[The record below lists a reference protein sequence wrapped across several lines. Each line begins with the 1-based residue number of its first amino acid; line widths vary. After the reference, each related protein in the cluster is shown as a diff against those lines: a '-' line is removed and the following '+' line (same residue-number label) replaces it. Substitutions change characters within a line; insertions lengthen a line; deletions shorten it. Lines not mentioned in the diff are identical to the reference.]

1 MGKLRHKIKL
11 IANAL
16 TAHSSQLIA
25 LILLPLLFS
34 CGKNN
39 SSDENLKIF
48 KYNESAGIL
57 TLDPIYAKDLPHIW
71 ACNQIF
77 NGLVAFDDEMNV
89 VPAIAKS
96 WNISD
101 DGMTYTFVLRDD
113 VWFHE
118 DECFVSK
125 TQRHK
130 DAKTQRDEDSVTL
143 RLCDP
148 ATRKVT
154 AQDFVYSFNRV
165 LDRKLNS
172 SGSWIFANVYAFNAI
187 NDTVLE
193 IKLTQ
198 PFPAFLGILSMSY
211 ASVVPH
217 EAVEYYGTEF
227 GRHPVGTGPFKYQYW
242 KEGVKLV
249 FRKNPNYF
257 EVIKDTKTQRRKD
270 TKIEFDSAT
279 LRLYDSESLSLCDSA
294 TIRLP
299 YYFEVIKDTK
309 TQRRKDTKMQRY
321 KDAKTQRR
329 KDTKIEFDSAT
340 LRLYDSESLSL
351 CDSATIRLPYL
362 DAISISFIV
371 DKQVAFME
379 FIKGKFHFMSGID
392 ARYKDELLTRDGQ
405 LRSEYEDEIYLIREP
420 YLNTEYLAFFLGE
433 EDTLGKNRS
442 LALRQAVSYSIDR
455 EKMLRYLRNGIGTPG
470 NQGIIPAGLPGYE
483 DAKMQRCKDA
493 KTQRRKDA
501 KIESDSTTLRLCDSD
516 SLRLCDSESLR
527 LCDSATLNIG
537 YPYNPKKAEQ
547 LLKDNDLIGYEL
559 KLYTTQDY
567 IDIAKFV
574 QSALTEIGLN
584 CRVEEMMPAALRE
597 KRANGNLPF
606 FRSSWVADYPD
617 AENYLSLFTTNNFT
631 PQGPNYTHYSN
642 ERFDELYQ
650 KSLTCN
656 DLEERAKIYHE
667 MDSLMMTEAP
677 VVILFYDEVLRF
689 VNKDV
694 EGLGSNPTNMLNL
707 KRVKINS

>member
-1 MGKLRHKIKL
+1 MKVKNLLHNCKL
-11 IANAL
+11 
-16 TAHSSQLIA
+16 
-25 LILLPLLFS
+25 LILHYSLLIVHYSLLILHCTLLILFAS
-34 CGKNN
+34 CGRNN
-39 SSDENLKIF
+39 SSDEDLKIF

-113 VWFHE
+113 VFFHE
-118 DECFVSK
+118 DECFLK
-125 TQRHK
+125 TQSRK
-130 DAKTQRDEDSVTL
+130 DVKTQSDCDSATL
-143 RLCDP
+143 RLCDS
-148 ATRKVT
+148 ATRKVV

-165 LDRKLNS
+165 MDRELNS
-172 SGSWIFANVYAFNAI
+172 SGSWIFANVKSRQQTTDNRQQSLVYAFEAV
-187 NDTVLE
+187 NDTILKIE
-193 IKLTQ
+193 LNQ

-217 EAVEYYGTEF
+217 ESIEYYGTEF

-257 EVIKDTKTQRRKD
+257 EFEETTSDV
-270 TKIEFDSAT
+270 EDSAT
-279 LRLYDSESLSLCDSA
+279 R
-294 TIRLP
+294 
-299 YYFEVIKDTK
+299 
-309 TQRRKDTKMQRY
+309 
-321 KDAKTQRR
+321 
-329 KDTKIEFDSAT
+329 
-340 LRLYDSESLSL
+340 
-351 CDSATIRLPYL
+351 RLPYL
-362 DAISISFIV
+362 DAVSISFLI

-379 FIKGKFHFMSGID
+379 FVKGKFHFMSGID

-405 LRSEYEDEIYLIREP
+405 LRQEYEDDIYLIREP

-433 EDTLGKNRS
+433 NDTLGKERS

-470 NQGIIPAGLPGYE
+470 NYGIIPVGLPGAWE
-483 DAKMQRCKDA
+483 LGTGSREQGSGNREQGTGDWEQGVPFSSPVP
-493 KTQRRKDA
+493 
-501 KIESDSTTLRLCDSD
+501 ESR
-516 SLRLCDSESLR
+516 SLVPSQ
-527 LCDSATLNIG
+527 TIG

-547 LLKDNDLIGYEL
+547 LLKDNDLLGYEL

-584 CRVEEMMPAALRE
+584 CKVEEMMPAALRE

-642 ERFDELYQ
+642 AKFDELYQ

-656 DLEERAKIYHE
+656 DIEERARIYHA

-694 EGLGSNPTNMLNL
+694 SGLGSNPTNMLNL
-707 KRVKINS
+707 KKVKIN

>member
-1 MGKLRHKIKL
+1 MSKSAINHNFQLL
-11 IANAL
+11 IL
-16 TAHSSQLIA
+16 HCTL
-25 LILLPLLFS
+25 LILLFSS
-34 CGKNN
+34 CGRDN
-39 SSDENLKIF
+39 SHDEDLKIF

-113 VWFHE
+113 VYFHE
-118 DECFVSK
+118 DECFLK
-125 TQRHK
+125 TTGIGY
-130 DAKTQRDEDSVTL
+130 AS
-143 RLCDP
+143 
-148 ATRKVT
+148 TRKVT
-154 AQDFVYSFNRV
+154 AHDFVYSFNRV

-172 SGSWIFANVYAFNAI
+172 SGSWIFSNVNKRQQPIANSQQPKYAFEAI
-187 NDTVLE
+187 NDTILKIE
-193 IKLTQ
+193 LAQ
-198 PFPAFLGILSMSY
+198 PFPAFLGILSMTY

-217 EAVEYYGTEF
+217 EAVDFYGTEF

-257 EVIKDTKTQRRKD
+257 E
-270 TKIEFDSAT
+270 KIGE
-279 LRLYDSESLSLCDSA
+279 E
-294 TIRLP
+294 
-299 YYFEVIKDTK
+299 
-309 TQRRKDTKMQRY
+309 
-321 KDAKTQRR
+321 
-329 KDTKIEFDSAT
+329 
-340 LRLYDSESLSL
+340 
-351 CDSATIRLPYL
+351 RLPYL
-362 DAISISFIV
+362 DAVSISFII

-379 FIKGKFHFMSGID
+379 FVKGKFDFMSGID

-405 LRSEYEDEIYLIREP
+405 LRQEYEDDIYLIREP

-433 EDTLGKNRS
+433 NDTLGEERS

-470 NQGIIPAGLPGYE
+470 NYGIIPVGLPGAWE
-483 DAKMQRCKDA
+483 QGTRDWEQGVPFSSPVP
-493 KTQRRKDA
+493 
-501 KIESDSTTLRLCDSD
+501 ESRSRVPSQT
-516 SLRLCDSESLR
+516 
-527 LCDSATLNIG
+527 IG

-547 LLKDNDLIGYEL
+547 LLKDNDLLGYEL

-574 QSALTEIGLN
+574 QSALTEVGLN
-584 CRVEEMMPAALRE
+584 CKVEEMMPAALRE

-642 ERFDELYQ
+642 AKFDELYY

-656 DLEERAKIYHE
+656 DIEERARIYHE

-689 VNKDV
+689 VNKNV

-707 KRVKINS
+707 KKVKIN

>member
-1 MGKLRHKIKL
+1 MSKSAINHNFQFSIFNFQLL
-11 IANAL
+11 IL
-16 TAHSSQLIA
+16 HCTL
-25 LILLPLLFS
+25 LILLFSS
-34 CGKNN
+34 CGRDN
-39 SSDENLKIF
+39 SHDEDLKIF

-113 VWFHE
+113 VYFHE
-118 DECFVSK
+118 DECFLK
-125 TQRHK
+125 TT
-130 DAKTQRDEDSVTL
+130 DIGYAS
-143 RLCDP
+143 
-148 ATRKVT
+148 TRKVT
-154 AQDFVYSFNRV
+154 AHDFVYSFNRV

-172 SGSWIFANVYAFNAI
+172 SGSWIFSNVNKRQQTFEYAFEAI
-187 NDTVLE
+187 NDTILKIE
-193 IKLTQ
+193 LAQ
-198 PFPAFLGILSMSY
+198 PFPAFLGILSMTY

-257 EVIKDTKTQRRKD
+257 E
-270 TKIEFDSAT
+270 KIGE
-279 LRLYDSESLSLCDSA
+279 E
-294 TIRLP
+294 
-299 YYFEVIKDTK
+299 
-309 TQRRKDTKMQRY
+309 
-321 KDAKTQRR
+321 
-329 KDTKIEFDSAT
+329 
-340 LRLYDSESLSL
+340 
-351 CDSATIRLPYL
+351 RLPYL
-362 DAISISFIV
+362 DAVSISFII

-379 FIKGKFHFMSGID
+379 FVKGKFDFMSGID

-405 LRSEYEDEIYLIREP
+405 LRQEYEDDIYLIREP

-433 EDTLGKNRS
+433 NDTLGRERS

-470 NQGIIPAGLPGYE
+470 NYGIIPVGLPGSLE
-483 DAKMQRCKDA
+483 TENLRNS
-493 KTQRRKDA
+493 
-501 KIESDSTTLRLCDSD
+501 ESENHGDSTS
-516 SLRLCDSESLR
+516 
-527 LCDSATLNIG
+527 IG
-537 YPYNPKKAEQ
+537 YPYNPKKAERI
-547 LLKDNDLIGYEL
+547 LKDNDLLGYEL

-574 QSALTEIGLN
+574 QSALTEVGLN
-584 CRVEEMMPAALRE
+584 CKVEEMMPAALRE

-642 ERFDELYQ
+642 AKFDELYQ

-656 DLEERAKIYHE
+656 DIEERARIYHE

-689 VNKDV
+689 VNKNV

-707 KRVKINS
+707 KKVKIN

>member
-1 MGKLRHKIKL
+1 MRRLRRNKLL
-11 IANAL
+11 VNAL
-16 TAHSSQLIA
+16 ADHCSRLMA
-25 LILLPLLFS
+25 LVLFLLLFS
-34 CGKNN
+34 SCVKSN
-39 SSDENLKIF
+39 SDNENLKIF

-96 WNISD
+96 WDISE

-113 VWFHE
+113 VYFHE
-118 DECFVSK
+118 DECFEK
-125 TQRHK
+125 TTRLQ
-130 DAKTQRDEDSVTL
+130 DYKTTSDLLVDLEK
-143 RLCDP
+143 
-148 ATRKVT
+148 TRKVV

-172 SGSWIFANVYAFNAI
+172 SGSWIFANAYAFNAV
-187 NDTVLE
+187 NDTILE

-198 PFPAFLGILSMSY
+198 PFPAFLGILSMTY

-249 FRKNPNYF
+249 LRKNPIYF
-257 EVIKDTKTQRRKD
+257 EVEETTRQQDNKT
-270 TKIEFDSAT
+270 TSN
-279 LRLYDSESLSLCDSA
+279 LCDSA
-294 TIRLP
+294 
-299 YYFEVIKDTK
+299 
-309 TQRRKDTKMQRY
+309 
-321 KDAKTQRR
+321 
-329 KDTKIEFDSAT
+329 
-340 LRLYDSESLSL
+340 SL
-351 CDSATIRLPYL
+351 RLPYL
-362 DAISISFIV
+362 DAVSISFLV

-392 ARYKDELLTRDGQ
+392 ARYKDELLTRDGN
-405 LRSEYEDEIYLIREP
+405 LREEYEDEIYLIREP
-420 YLNTEYLAFFLGE
+420 YLNTEYLAFFLGDD
-433 EDTLGKNRS
+433 DTLSKERS

-470 NQGIIPAGLPGYE
+470 NQGIIPAGLPGF
-483 DAKMQRCKDA
+483 KDY
-493 KTQRRKDA
+493 KTTRLQDNKLV
-501 KIESDSTTLRLCDSD
+501 DSLSSGLVDSD
-516 SLRLCDSESLR
+516 
-527 LCDSATLNIG
+527 IG

-547 LLKDNDLIGYEL
+547 LLNDNDLIGYEL

-567 IDIAKFV
+567 VDIAKFV
-574 QSALTEIGLN
+574 QSALTEIGLV
-584 CRVEEMMPAALRE
+584 CKVEEMMPAALRE

-642 ERFDELYQ
+642 EKFDELYQ

-656 DLEERAKIYHE
+656 DLQERAKIYHE

-689 VNKDV
+689 VNKNV

-707 KRVKINS
+707 KRVDLRQ

>member
-1 MGKLRHKIKL
+1 MSKSAINYNFQLL
-11 IANAL
+11 IL
-16 TAHSSQLIA
+16 HCTL
-25 LILLPLLFS
+25 LILLCSS
-34 CGKNN
+34 CGRDN
-39 SSDENLKIF
+39 SHDEDLKIF

-101 DGMTYTFVLRDD
+101 DGMTYTFMLRDD
-113 VWFHE
+113 VYFHE
-118 DECFVSK
+118 DTCFTVKSLSHRVSESPSNFLGDLK
-125 TQRHK
+125 
-130 DAKTQRDEDSVTL
+130 
-143 RLCDP
+143 
-148 ATRKVT
+148 TRKVT
-154 AQDFVYSFNRV
+154 AHDFVYSFNRV

-172 SGSWIFANVYAFNAI
+172 SGSWIFANVKKRHQVSESPSHQDLEPELVEGTTKYAFYAL
-187 NDTVLE
+187 NDTILKIE
-193 IKLTQ
+193 LAQ
-198 PFPAFLGILSMSY
+198 PFPAFLGILSMTY

-217 EAVEYYGTEF
+217 EAVDFYGTEF

-257 EVIKDTKTQRRKD
+257 EFEETTSQQDNESTRQQDNKLENNSLTC
-270 TKIEFDSAT
+270 
-279 LRLYDSESLSLCDSA
+279 RLVDSE
-294 TIRLP
+294 P
-299 YYFEVIKDTK
+299 
-309 TQRRKDTKMQRY
+309 Q
-321 KDAKTQRR
+321 
-329 KDTKIEFDSAT
+329 
-340 LRLYDSESLSL
+340 
-351 CDSATIRLPYL
+351 RLPYL
-362 DAISISFIV
+362 DAVSISFII

-379 FIKGKFHFMSGID
+379 FVKGKFDFMSGID

-405 LRSEYEDEIYLIREP
+405 LRQEYEDDIYLIREP

-433 EDTLGKNRS
+433 NDTLGKERS

-470 NQGIIPAGLPGYE
+470 NYGIIPVGLPGSE
-483 DAKMQRCKDA
+483 TISQQDN
-493 KTQRRKDA
+493 KTTRQQDNGL
-501 KIESDSTTLRLCDSD
+501 ENNSLTCRLV
-516 SLRLCDSESLR
+516 DSETQS
-527 LCDSATLNIG
+527 IG

-547 LLKDNDLIGYEL
+547 LLKDNDLLGYEL

-574 QSALTEIGLN
+574 QSALTEVGLN
-584 CRVEEMMPAALRE
+584 CKVEEMMPAALRE

-642 ERFDELYQ
+642 AKFDELYQ

-656 DLEERAKIYHE
+656 DIEERARIYHA

-689 VNKDV
+689 VNKNV

-707 KRVKINS
+707 KKVKIN

>member
-1 MGKLRHKIKL
+1 MRRLRNKVKL
-11 IANAL
+11 IANVF
-16 TAHSSQLIA
+16 TAHSLRLIA
-25 LILLPLLFS
+25 LMLFPLLFS
-34 CGKNN
+34 CGRSK

-77 NGLVAFDDEMNV
+77 NGLVAFDDDMNV
-89 VPAIAKS
+89 IPSIAKS

-101 DGMTYTFVLRDD
+101 DGMTYTFILRDD
-113 VWFHE
+113 VCFHE
-118 DECFVSK
+118 DDCFEK
-125 TQRHK
+125 TTRLQ
-130 DAKTQRDEDSVTL
+130 DYKTTRDLLVDSLSCSLVDL
-143 RLCDP
+143 EK
-148 ATRKVT
+148 TRKVV

-172 SGSWIFANVYAFNAI
+172 SGSWIFANVANSQQPTANSLSLTANGQQPKYAFNAI
-187 NDTVLE
+187 NDTILE
-193 IKLTQ
+193 IKLSQ
-198 PFPAFLGILSMSY
+198 PFPAFLGILSMTY
-211 ASVVPH
+211 ASVVPQ
-217 EAVEYYGTEF
+217 EAVEYYGTDF
-227 GRHPVGTGPFKYQYW
+227 GRHPVGTGPFKFQYW

-249 FRKNPNYF
+249 FRKNPIYF
-257 EVIKDTKTQRRKD
+257 EIEKT
-270 TKIEFDSAT
+270 T
-279 LRLYDSESLSLCDSA
+279 RLQDYKTTSDLLVDSLSCCLVD
-294 TIRLP
+294 
-299 YYFEVIKDTK
+299 
-309 TQRRKDTKMQRY
+309 
-321 KDAKTQRR
+321 
-329 KDTKIEFDSAT
+329 
-340 LRLYDSESLSL
+340 
-351 CDSATIRLPYL
+351 TIRLPYL
-362 DAISISFIV
+362 DAVSISFLV

-392 ARYKDELLTRDGQ
+392 ARYKDELLTQDGR
-405 LRSEYEDEIYLIREP
+405 LRSEYEDKISLIREP
-420 YLNTEYLAFFLGE
+420 YLNTEYLAFFLGD
-433 EDTLGKNRS
+433 EDTLNKERS

-470 NQGIIPAGLPGYE
+470 NQGIIPAGLPGY
-483 DAKMQRCKDA
+483 KDY
-493 KTQRRKDA
+493 KTTRLQDYK
-501 KIESDSTTLRLCDSD
+501 TTSD
-516 SLRLCDSESLR
+516 SLVDSLSCCLV
-527 LCDSATLNIG
+527 DFNIG

-547 LLKDNDLIGYEL
+547 LLKDNRLVGYEL

-574 QSALTEIGLN
+574 QSALTEVGLN
-584 CRVEEMMPAALRE
+584 CKVEEMMPAALRE

-656 DLEERAKIYHE
+656 DLDERAKIYHE

-689 VNKDV
+689 VNKNV

-707 KRVKINS
+707 KNVDLRQ

>member
-1 MGKLRHKIKL
+1 MTVDIRNMKKIL
-11 IANAL
+11 
-16 TAHSSQLIA
+16 
-25 LILLPLLFS
+25 LILSLIVLFS
-34 CGKNN
+34 CGSKNADN
-39 SSDENLKIF
+39 ENLKIF

-96 WNISD
+96 WDISE

-113 VWFHE
+113 VYFHE
-118 DECFVSK
+118 DECFERTTDNRQRTTDIVQDVS
-125 TQRHK
+125 
-130 DAKTQRDEDSVTL
+130 
-143 RLCDP
+143 
-148 ATRKVT
+148 ATRKVV
-154 AQDFVYSFNRV
+154 AQDFIYSFNRV

-172 SGSWIFANVYAFNAI
+172 SGSWIFANVDRRQQTTDNGQQTFEYSFKAV
-187 NDTVLE
+187 NDTILE
-193 IKLTQ
+193 IKLSQ
-198 PFPAFLGILSMSY
+198 PFPAFLGILSMTY
-211 ASVVPH
+211 ASVVPQ

-257 EVIKDTKTQRRKD
+257 EVVKDVKTQRRKD
-270 TKIEFDSAT
+270 AKIESDSAT
-279 LRLYDSESLSLCDSA
+279 LR
-294 TIRLP
+294 
-299 YYFEVIKDTK
+299 
-309 TQRRKDTKMQRY
+309 
-321 KDAKTQRR
+321 
-329 KDTKIEFDSAT
+329 
-340 LRLYDSESLSL
+340 L

-405 LRSEYEDEIYLIREP
+405 LRDEYQDEIYLIREP
-420 YLNTEYLAFFLGE
+420 YLNTEYLAFFLGDD
-433 EDTLGKNRS
+433 DTLGKDRS

-470 NQGIIPAGLPGYE
+470 NQGIIPAGLPGF
-483 DAKMQRCKDA
+483 KDV
-493 KTQRRKDA
+493 KTQRRKDT
-501 KIESDSTTLRLCDSD
+501 KTQRLDQTLRLCDF
-516 SLRLCDSESLR
+516 ESL
-527 LCDSATLNIG
+527 SIG

-547 LLKDNDLIGYEL
+547 LLKDNGLVGYEL

-574 QSALTEIGLN
+574 QSALTEVGLN
-584 CRVEEMMPAALRE
+584 CKVEEMMPAALRE

-642 ERFDELYQ
+642 EKFDELYQ

-656 DLEERAKIYHE
+656 DLQERAKIYHE

-707 KRVKINS
+707 KKVDFRR

>member
-1 MGKLRHKIKL
+1 M
-11 IANAL
+11 L
-16 TAHSSQLIA
+16 TAHGSQLIA

-34 CGKNN
+34 CGRNT

-101 DGMTYTFVLRDD
+101 NGMTYTFILRDD

-118 DECFVSK
+118 DECFADK
-125 TQRHK
+125 TPRHQ
-130 DAKTQRDEDSVTL
+130 DTKTPSNLGDSGTQGL
-143 RLCDP
+143 GDLEK
-148 ATRKVT
+148 TRRVT
-154 AQDFVYSFNRV
+154 AHDFVYSFNRV

-172 SGSWIFANVYAFNAI
+172 SGSWIFANVKRQQTTDNGQQTFEYAFNAV

-211 ASVVPH
+211 ASVVPY

-257 EVIKDTKTQRRKD
+257 EVEKTPRR
-270 TKIEFDSAT
+270 
-279 LRLYDSESLSLCDSA
+279 
-294 TIRLP
+294 
-299 YYFEVIKDTK
+299 
-309 TQRRKDTKMQRY
+309 Q
-321 KDAKTQRR
+321 DAKTPRNPGDSVSRR
-329 KDTKIEFDSAT
+329 LGDSVT
-340 LRLYDSESLSL
+340 S
-351 CDSATIRLPYL
+351 RLPYL
-362 DAISISFIV
+362 DAISISFII

-420 YLNTEYLAFFLGE
+420 YLNTEYLAFFLGDD
-433 EDTLGKNRS
+433 DTLGKDRS

-470 NQGIIPAGLPGYE
+470 NNGIIPAGLPGY
-483 DAKMQRCKDA
+483 KDA
-493 KTQRRKDA
+493 KTPRHQDA
-501 KIESDSTTLRLCDSD
+501 KILGDSVTR
-516 SLRLCDSESLR
+516 SLGD
-527 LCDSATLNIG
+527 LNLG

-547 LLKDNDLIGYEL
+547 LLKDNNLIGYEL

-650 KSLTCN
+650 RSLTCN
-656 DLEERAKIYHE
+656 DLGERAKIYHE

-689 VNKDV
+689 VNKNV

-707 KRVKINS
+707 KKVRIN

>member
-1 MGKLRHKIKL
+1 MMKIKNLLHDCKLL
-11 IANAL
+11 IVNYSL
-16 TAHSSQLIA
+16 YIVHCTL
-25 LILLPLLFS
+25 LILLSS
-34 CGKNN
+34 CERNN
-39 SSDENLKIF
+39 SSDEDLKIF

-96 WNISD
+96 WDISD
-101 DGMTYTFVLRDD
+101 DGLTYTFILRDD
-113 VWFHE
+113 VYFHE
-118 DECFVSK
+118 DECFKSTDNGQQTTDIVHDVS
-125 TQRHK
+125 
-130 DAKTQRDEDSVTL
+130 
-143 RLCDP
+143 

-172 SGSWIFANVYAFNAI
+172 SGSWIFSNVKKCQRSTDNGQRTTDNGQQTTDNRQQPIAHSSQPEYAFEAI
-187 NDTVLE
+187 NDTILKIE
-193 IKLTQ
+193 LSQ

-211 ASVVPH
+211 ASVVPY

-257 EVIKDTKTQRRKD
+257 EKVG
-270 TKIEFDSAT
+270 E
-279 LRLYDSESLSLCDSA
+279 E
-294 TIRLP
+294 
-299 YYFEVIKDTK
+299 
-309 TQRRKDTKMQRY
+309 
-321 KDAKTQRR
+321 
-329 KDTKIEFDSAT
+329 
-340 LRLYDSESLSL
+340 
-351 CDSATIRLPYL
+351 RLPYL
-362 DAISISFIV
+362 DAVSISFIV

-379 FIKGKFHFMSGID
+379 FVKGKFHFMSGID

-405 LRSEYEDEIYLIREP
+405 LRQEYEDEIYLIREP

-433 EDTLGKNRS
+433 DDTLGKDRS

-470 NQGIIPAGLPGYE
+470 NYGIIPIGLPGNLE
-483 DAKMQRCKDA
+483 TGTGAG
-493 KTQRRKDA
+493 TGVGNGSGNGNGN
-501 KIESDSTTLRLCDSD
+501 ESWEREREMGTGNGNGKWEREMGVKCQTPSSSPHLHPHPHPSPTPK
-516 SLRLCDSESLR
+516 
-527 LCDSATLNIG
+527 IG

-547 LLKDNDLIGYEL
+547 LLKDNDLLGYEL

-584 CRVEEMMPAALRE
+584 CKVEEMMPAALRE

-642 ERFDELYQ
+642 PKFDELYQ

-656 DLEERAKIYHE
+656 DVEERAKIYHE

-707 KRVKINS
+707 KKVKINS

>member
-1 MGKLRHKIKL
+1 M
-11 IANAL
+11 
-16 TAHSSQLIA
+16 
-25 LILLPLLFS
+25 
-34 CGKNN
+34 
-39 SSDENLKIF
+39 
-48 KYNESAGIL
+48 
-57 TLDPIYAKDLPHIW
+57 
-71 ACNQIF
+71 
-77 NGLVAFDDEMNV
+77 
-89 VPAIAKS
+89 
-96 WNISD
+96 
-101 DGMTYTFVLRDD
+101 
-113 VWFHE
+113 
-118 DECFVSK
+118 
-125 TQRHK
+125 
-130 DAKTQRDEDSVTL
+130 TL
-143 RLCDP
+143 RLCDS
-148 ATRKVT
+148 ATRKVV

-172 SGSWIFANVYAFNAI
+172 SGSWIFANVERRQQTTDNRQQTLVYAFEAV
-187 NDTVLE
+187 NDTIFKIELG
-193 IKLTQ
+193 Q

-257 EVIKDTKTQRRKD
+257 E
-270 TKIEFDSAT
+270 KIGE
-279 LRLYDSESLSLCDSA
+279 E
-294 TIRLP
+294 
-299 YYFEVIKDTK
+299 
-309 TQRRKDTKMQRY
+309 
-321 KDAKTQRR
+321 
-329 KDTKIEFDSAT
+329 
-340 LRLYDSESLSL
+340 
-351 CDSATIRLPYL
+351 RLPYL
-362 DAISISFIV
+362 DAVSISFII

-379 FIKGKFHFMSGID
+379 FVKGKFDFMSGID

-405 LRSEYEDEIYLIREP
+405 LRQEYEDEIYLVREP
-420 YLNTEYLAFFLGE
+420 YLNTEYLAFFLGDD
-433 EDTLGKNRS
+433 DTLGKDRS

-470 NQGIIPAGLPGYE
+470 NYGIIPVGLPGYE
-483 DAKMQRCKDA
+483 DA

-501 KIESDSTTLRLCDSD
+501 KIESDSAT
-516 SLRLCDSESLR
+516 LR

-547 LLKDNDLIGYEL
+547 LLKENDLLGYEL

-584 CRVEEMMPAALRE
+584 CKVEEMMPAALRE

-642 ERFDELYQ
+642 PKFDELYQ

-656 DLEERAKIYHE
+656 DVEERAKIYHA

-689 VNKDV
+689 INKNV

-707 KRVKINS
+707 KKVKIDEQ

>member
-1 MGKLRHKIKL
+1 M
-11 IANAL
+11 
-16 TAHSSQLIA
+16 AHSSQLIA
-25 LILLPLLFS
+25 LILFLLLFS
-34 CGKNN
+34 SCVKNN
-39 SSDENLKIF
+39 PSDENLKIF

-125 TQRHK
+125 TQRRK

-143 RLCDP
+143 RLCDS

-172 SGSWIFANVYAFNAI
+172 SGSWIFANVKSQQPTANSLSSTALVQQPKYAFNAI

-193 IKLTQ
+193 IELSQ

-270 TKIEFDSAT
+270 AKIESDSAT

-309 TQRRKDTKMQRY
+309 TQRRKDTK
-321 KDAKTQRR
+321 
-329 KDTKIEFDSAT
+329 IESDSAT

-433 EDTLGKNRS
+433 EDTLGKDRS

-483 DAKMQRCKDA
+483 DAKMQR
-493 KTQRRKDA
+493 RKDA
-501 KIESDSTTLRLCDSD
+501 KIESDSTTLRLCDSG

-547 LLKDNDLIGYEL
+547 LLKDNNLIGYEL

-642 ERFDELYQ
+642 VKFDELYQ

-656 DLEERAKIYHE
+656 NLEERAKIYHE

-689 VNKDV
+689 VNKNV

-707 KRVKINS
+707 KKVDLKQ

>member
-1 MGKLRHKIKL
+1 MSKKNNYTFFIL
-11 IANAL
+11 
-16 TAHSSQLIA
+16 HSTL
-25 LILLPLLFS
+25 LILHCTLLILFS
-34 CGKNN
+34 SCGRDN
-39 SSDENLKIF
+39 SHDEDLKIF

-101 DGMTYTFVLRDD
+101 DGMTYTFILRDD
-113 VWFHE
+113 VYFHE
-118 DECFVSK
+118 DTCFAVKSTRQQDNK
-125 TQRHK
+125 TTSR
-130 DAKTQRDEDSVTL
+130 DALNAS
-143 RLCDP
+143 
-148 ATRKVT
+148 TRKVV
-154 AQDFVYSFNRV
+154 AEDFVYSFNRV

-172 SGSWIFANVYAFNAI
+172 SGSWIFANVEKRHQVAESPSHQDLEPELVEGTTKYAFYAL
-187 NDTVLE
+187 NDTILKIE
-193 IKLTQ
+193 LAQ
-198 PFPAFLGILSMSY
+198 PFPAFLGILSMTY

-217 EAVEYYGTEF
+217 EAVDFYGTEF

-257 EVIKDTKTQRRKD
+257 EFEETIIHQDNEIISQQVTKSPSQKVTQR
-270 TKIEFDSAT
+270 FGDSGT
-279 LRLYDSESLSLCDSA
+279 Q
-294 TIRLP
+294 RLP
-299 YYFEVIKDTK
+299 YI
-309 TQRRKDTKMQRY
+309 
-321 KDAKTQRR
+321 DAV
-329 KDTKIEFDSAT
+329 
-340 LRLYDSESLSL
+340 
-351 CDSATIRLPYL
+351 
-362 DAISISFIV
+362 SISFII

-379 FIKGKFHFMSGID
+379 FVKGKFDFMSGID

-405 LRSEYEDEIYLIREP
+405 LRQEYEDDIYLIREP

-433 EDTLGKNRS
+433 NDTLGKERS

-470 NQGIIPAGLPGYE
+470 NYGIIPVGLPGFE
-483 DAKMQRCKDA
+483 TISQQDN
-493 KTQRRKDA
+493 KTTRQQDNGL
-501 KIESDSTTLRLCDSD
+501 ENNSLTCRLVD
-516 SLRLCDSESLR
+516 SLTQS
-527 LCDSATLNIG
+527 IG
-537 YPYNPKKAEQ
+537 YPYNPKKAER
-547 LLKDNDLIGYEL
+547 LLKDNDLLGYEL

-574 QSALTEIGLN
+574 QSALTEVGLN
-584 CRVEEMMPAALRE
+584 CKVEEMMPAALRE

-642 ERFDELYQ
+642 AKFDELYQ

-656 DLEERAKIYHE
+656 DIEERARIYHA

-689 VNKDV
+689 VNKNV

-707 KRVKINS
+707 KKVKIN

>member
-1 MGKLRHKIKL
+1 MIRSRYKKI

-16 TAHSSQLIA
+16 IAHCSLLIV
-25 LILLPLLFS
+25 LILFS
-34 CGKNN
+34 CGNKN
-39 SSDENLKIF
+39 SDNENLKIF

-77 NGLVAFDDEMNV
+77 NGLVAFDDEMNII
-89 VPAIAKS
+89 PAIAKS

-101 DGMTYTFVLRDD
+101 DGMTYTFILRDD
-113 VWFHE
+113 VYFHE
-118 DECFVSK
+118 DECFEQTTDNRQQTTDIVQDVSA
-125 TQRHK
+125 TQ
-130 DAKTQRDEDSVTL
+130 QLSNLV
-143 RLCDP
+143 
-148 ATRKVT
+148 TRKVV

-172 SGSWIFANVYAFNAI
+172 SGSWIFANVERRQQTTDNGQQTFEYAFAAV

-193 IKLTQ
+193 IKLSQ
-198 PFPAFLGILSMSY
+198 PFPAFLGILSMTY
-211 ASVVPH
+211 ASVVPQ
-217 EAVEYYGTEF
+217 ETVEYYGTEF
-227 GRHPVGTGPFKYQYW
+227 GRHPVGTGPFKFQYW

-249 FRKNPNYF
+249 FRKNPIYF
-257 EVIKDTKTQRRKD
+257 ETVEDTKTQRHKD
-270 TKIEFDSAT
+270 AKVG
-279 LRLYDSESLSLCDSA
+279 SESLSLCDSA
-294 TIRLP
+294 TL
-299 YYFEVIKDTK
+299 
-309 TQRRKDTKMQRY
+309 
-321 KDAKTQRR
+321 
-329 KDTKIEFDSAT
+329 
-340 LRLYDSESLSL
+340 
-351 CDSATIRLPYL
+351 RLPYL
-362 DAISISFIV
+362 DAVSISFLI

-405 LRSEYEDEIYLIREP
+405 LRDEYQDEIYLIREP
-420 YLNTEYLAFFLGE
+420 YLNTEYLAFFLGDD
-433 EDTLGKNRS
+433 DTLGKDRS

-483 DAKMQRCKDA
+483 DAKTQRHKDTKIQRLDQTLRLCDSVTESFKDA
-493 KTQRRKDA
+493 KTQRRKDT
-501 KIESDSTTLRLCDSD
+501 KIESDSATLRLCDF
-516 SLRLCDSESLR
+516 ESL
-527 LCDSATLNIG
+527 SIG

-547 LLKDNDLIGYEL
+547 LLKDNALVGYEL

-574 QSALTEIGLN
+574 QSALTEVGLN
-584 CRVEEMMPAALRE
+584 CKVEEMMPAALRE

-642 ERFDELYQ
+642 EKFDALYQ

-656 DLEERAKIYHE
+656 DLQERAKIYHE
-667 MDSLMMTEAP
+667 MDSLMMAEAP

-689 VNKDV
+689 VNKNV
-694 EGLGSNPTNMLNL
+694 EGLGSNPTNMLDL
-707 KRVKINS
+707 KRVKVNS

>member
-1 MGKLRHKIKL
+1 MSKKNNYTFFIL
-11 IANAL
+11 
-16 TAHSSQLIA
+16 HSTL
-25 LILLPLLFS
+25 LILHCTLLILFS
-34 CGKNN
+34 SCGRDN
-39 SSDENLKIF
+39 SHDEDLKIF

-96 WNISD
+96 WKISD
-101 DGMTYTFVLRDD
+101 DGMTYTFILRDD
-113 VWFHE
+113 VYFHE
-118 DECFVSK
+118 DTCFAVKSTRQQDNK
-125 TQRHK
+125 TTSR
-130 DAKTQRDEDSVTL
+130 DALNAS
-143 RLCDP
+143 
-148 ATRKVT
+148 TRKVV
-154 AQDFVYSFNRV
+154 AEDFVYSFNRV

-172 SGSWIFANVYAFNAI
+172 SGSWIFANVEKRHQVAESPSHQDLEPELVEGTTKYAFYAL
-187 NDTVLE
+187 NDTILKIE
-193 IKLTQ
+193 LTQ
-198 PFPAFLGILSMSY
+198 PFPAFLGILSMTY

-217 EAVEYYGTEF
+217 EAVDFYGTEF

-257 EVIKDTKTQRRKD
+257 EFEETIIHQDNEIISQQVTKSPSQKVTQR
-270 TKIEFDSAT
+270 FGDSGT
-279 LRLYDSESLSLCDSA
+279 Q
-294 TIRLP
+294 RLP
-299 YYFEVIKDTK
+299 YI
-309 TQRRKDTKMQRY
+309 
-321 KDAKTQRR
+321 DAV
-329 KDTKIEFDSAT
+329 
-340 LRLYDSESLSL
+340 
-351 CDSATIRLPYL
+351 
-362 DAISISFIV
+362 SISFII

-379 FIKGKFHFMSGID
+379 FVKGKFDFMSGID

-405 LRSEYEDEIYLIREP
+405 LRQEYEDDIYLIREP

-433 EDTLGKNRS
+433 NDTLGKERS

-470 NQGIIPAGLPGYE
+470 NYGIIPVGLPGFE
-483 DAKMQRCKDA
+483 TISQQDN
-493 KTQRRKDA
+493 KTTRQQDNGL
-501 KIESDSTTLRLCDSD
+501 ENNSLTCRLVD
-516 SLRLCDSESLR
+516 SLTQS
-527 LCDSATLNIG
+527 IG
-537 YPYNPKKAEQ
+537 YPYNPKKAER
-547 LLKDNDLIGYEL
+547 LLKDNDLLGYEL

-574 QSALTEIGLN
+574 QSALTEVGLN
-584 CRVEEMMPAALRE
+584 CKVEEMMPAALRE

-642 ERFDELYQ
+642 AKFDELYQ

-656 DLEERAKIYHE
+656 DIEERARIYHA

-689 VNKDV
+689 VNKNV

-707 KRVKINS
+707 KKVKIN

>member
-1 MGKLRHKIKL
+1 MRRLRRNKLL
-11 IANAL
+11 VNAL
-16 TAHSSQLIA
+16 ADHCSRLMA
-25 LILLPLLFS
+25 LVLFLLLFS
-34 CGKNN
+34 SCVKSN
-39 SSDENLKIF
+39 SDNENLKIF
-48 KYNESAGIL
+48 KYNESSGIL

-96 WNISD
+96 WNISE

-113 VWFHE
+113 VYFHE
-118 DECFVSK
+118 DECFEK
-125 TQRHK
+125 T
-130 DAKTQRDEDSVTL
+130 T
-143 RLCDP
+143 RLQDYK
-148 ATRKVT
+148 ATSDLLVDLEKTRKVV

-172 SGSWIFANVYAFNAI
+172 SGSWIFANAYAFNAV
-187 NDTVLE
+187 NDTILE
-193 IKLTQ
+193 INLTQ
-198 PFPAFLGILSMSY
+198 PFPAFLGILSMTY

-249 FRKNPNYF
+249 LRKNPIYF
-257 EVIKDTKTQRRKD
+257 EVEETTRQQDNKT
-270 TKIEFDSAT
+270 TSN
-279 LRLYDSESLSLCDSA
+279 LCDSA
-294 TIRLP
+294 
-299 YYFEVIKDTK
+299 
-309 TQRRKDTKMQRY
+309 
-321 KDAKTQRR
+321 
-329 KDTKIEFDSAT
+329 
-340 LRLYDSESLSL
+340 SL
-351 CDSATIRLPYL
+351 RLPYL
-362 DAISISFIV
+362 DAVSISFLV

-392 ARYKDELLTRDGQ
+392 ARYKDELLTRDGN
-405 LRSEYEDEIYLIREP
+405 LREEYEDEIYLIREP
-420 YLNTEYLAFFLGE
+420 YLNTEYLAFFLGDD
-433 EDTLGKNRS
+433 DTLSKERS

-470 NQGIIPAGLPGYE
+470 NQGIIPAGLPGF
-483 DAKMQRCKDA
+483 KDY
-493 KTQRRKDA
+493 KTTRLQDNKLV
-501 KIESDSTTLRLCDSD
+501 DSLSSGLVDSD
-516 SLRLCDSESLR
+516 
-527 LCDSATLNIG
+527 IG

-547 LLKDNDLIGYEL
+547 LLNDNDLIGYEL

-567 IDIAKFV
+567 VDIAKFV
-574 QSALTEIGLN
+574 QSALTEIGLV
-584 CRVEEMMPAALRE
+584 CKVEEMMPAALRE

-617 AENYLSLFTTNNFT
+617 AENYLSLFTTSNFT

-642 ERFDELYQ
+642 EKFDELYQ

-656 DLEERAKIYHE
+656 DLQERAKIYHE

-689 VNKDV
+689 VNKNV

-707 KRVKINS
+707 KRVDLRQ

>member
-1 MGKLRHKIKL
+1 MRRLRRNKLL
-11 IANAL
+11 VNAL
-16 TAHSSQLIA
+16 ADHCSRLMA
-25 LILLPLLFS
+25 LVLFLLLFS
-34 CGKNN
+34 SCVKSN
-39 SSDENLKIF
+39 SDNENLKIF

-96 WNISD
+96 WDISE

-113 VWFHE
+113 VYFHE
-118 DECFVSK
+118 DECFEK
-125 TQRHK
+125 TTRLQ
-130 DAKTQRDEDSVTL
+130 DYKTTSDLLVDLEK
-143 RLCDP
+143 
-148 ATRKVT
+148 TRKVV

-172 SGSWIFANVYAFNAI
+172 SGSWIFANAYAFNAV
-187 NDTVLE
+187 NDTILE

-198 PFPAFLGILSMSY
+198 PFPAFLGILSMTY

-249 FRKNPNYF
+249 LRKNPIYF
-257 EVIKDTKTQRRKD
+257 EVEETTRQQDNKT
-270 TKIEFDSAT
+270 TSN
-279 LRLYDSESLSLCDSA
+279 LCDSA
-294 TIRLP
+294 
-299 YYFEVIKDTK
+299 
-309 TQRRKDTKMQRY
+309 
-321 KDAKTQRR
+321 
-329 KDTKIEFDSAT
+329 
-340 LRLYDSESLSL
+340 SL
-351 CDSATIRLPYL
+351 RLPYL
-362 DAISISFIV
+362 DAVSISFLV

-392 ARYKDELLTRDGQ
+392 ARYKDELLTRDGN
-405 LRSEYEDEIYLIREP
+405 LREEYEDEIYLIREP
-420 YLNTEYLAFFLGE
+420 YLNTEYLAFFLGDD
-433 EDTLGKNRS
+433 DTLSKERS

-470 NQGIIPAGLPGYE
+470 NQGIIPAGLPGF
-483 DAKMQRCKDA
+483 KDY
-493 KTQRRKDA
+493 KTTRLQDNKLV
-501 KIESDSTTLRLCDSD
+501 DSLSSGLVDSD
-516 SLRLCDSESLR
+516 
-527 LCDSATLNIG
+527 IG

-547 LLKDNDLIGYEL
+547 LLNDNDLIGYEL

-567 IDIAKFV
+567 VDIAKFV
-574 QSALTEIGLN
+574 QSALTEIGLV
-584 CRVEEMMPAALRE
+584 CKVEEMMPAALRE

-617 AENYLSLFTTNNFT
+617 AENYLSLFTTSNFT

-642 ERFDELYQ
+642 EKFDELYQ

-656 DLEERAKIYHE
+656 DLQERAKIYHE

-689 VNKDV
+689 VNKNV

-707 KRVKINS
+707 KRVDLRQ